1 MDATCPSELCDEFRR
16 FAVGKL
22 KDSLSQIERCLN
34 LLTEEQIWHRPND
47 VSNAIGNLV
56 IHLDGNVRQWIIGG
70 VGQEPFERDR
80 PAEFAQREPL
90 PTEQILDGLRQT
102 VDRASA
108 IIRNLSPER
117 LLELEEIQ
125 KREVS
130 VLAAVFHVVE
140 HFTLHTGQI
149 VYATKILIGE
159 DLSLYDAQG
168 QRVADRPTDAV

>member
-1 MDATCPSELCDEFRR
+1 MDVTCPNELCDEFRR

-22 KDSLSQIERCLN
+22 NDSLSQIERCLN

-90 PTEQILDGLRQT
+90 PTEQILGDLRQT
-102 VDRASA
+102 VDRACA
-108 IIRNLSPER
+108 IIRELTPER
-117 LLELEEIQ
+117 LTELEEIQ
-125 KREVS
+125 QREVT

-149 VYATKILIGE
+149 VYATKILVGE